1 MKKLSIITLSIVL
14 VFLFLTCNNQGGGGS
29 STATI
34 GPEGGTITSSDGR
47 LTLTFPPGALSE
59 DTEITIR
66 KIDPNDLPPEFDG
79 LDPELAYLLEPDGI
93 VFAVP
98 VTASLM
104 LDEEPVQEDGTL
116 QTEGALLLT
125 SSDGELEVLENLT
138 QDVDGGADTTT
149 VSGELSHFTLL
160 VQFRYGIAGG
170 VIGVPDVIAPGEI
183 FNVEAFVEPPQKSG
197 PALTV
202 NPVTYRDDSILQIK
216 CLEDNCEVKLDLTTL
231 PGLFKLEMK
240 YVCVEPP
247 EGIYE
252 SEILVP
258 LKDGNPNDS
267 IKVDFLA
274 IFNFSK
280 PVKCPSA
287 SPSPTPTATPPP
299 TPPPPPTP
307 TPTPTPSPSPTPTPM
322 SCPLSGTYSSVSAG
336 CGINTFTLFH
346 DEGGFLSCTDF
357 GDNMGTVTFL
367 GTNDPEVFRHDSP
380 NIKILNV
387 DGHTCVIT
395 CGPGSN
401 QVTLTCNRPGAMCTE
416 VFSRVF

>member
-59 DTEITIR
+59 NTEITIR

-79 LDPELAYLLEPDGI
+79 LDR
-93 VFAVP
+93 
-98 VTASLM
+98 
-104 LDEEPVQEDGTL
+104 
-116 QTEGALLLT
+116 
-125 SSDGELEVLENLT
+125 ELEVLENLT

-280 PVKCPSA
+280 PVKSPS
-287 SPSPTPTATPPP
+287 STPSPTPTATPPP
-299 TPPPPPTP
+299 TPPPPPT
-307 TPTPTPSPSPTPTPM
+307 PTPTPM

-346 DEGGFLSCTDF
+346 DEGGSLSCTDF

-367 GTNDPEVFRHDSP
+367 GTNDPEVFTHNSP